1 MVLYLKN
8 KIAIVIMSGDKLS
21 SLPFFVIDTETT
33 GLEQDDTPVSI
44 AIITIRNM
52 EIMDRW
58 YSLVNPN
65 KKISEVAQSIHGI
78 SQEMVANSPTLT
90 QLAPF
95 ILQRIGSNICVA
107 HNSVF
112 DGRMLPFIKNSW
124 IDTLAWCRLKYNDL
138 ERYTNESMCTFL
150 NIQRPEGNAHNALY
164 DAEITANIFIELMRN
179 CEFTI
184 LDLKRYM
191 STFTVLKTCQLKK
204 YKGRPWKS
212 VPKEYLQWIVKT
224 LDKGNIRF
232 TAKYYLTH

>member
-52 EIMDRW
+52 EITDRW